1 MLVLYKELHRY
12 LLYREPD
19 LILDSDRIVVSTIHR
34 AKGLE
39 FETVIIPSCHSN
51 SYPIYPATLDK
62 SGEKIEEEKRI
73 LFVALTRAEKRLVI
87 IQPNTATTVRGKG
100 MNVSISEFLEP
111 FIGQFQKENLPLKYS
126 IYKNSMRDPYIRHQ
140 CSECGWGC
148 PWDMSSKEKV
158 RCFGCGHV
166 QTL

>member
-62 SGEKIEEEKRI
+62 SGEKIKEEKRV
-73 LFVALTRAEKRLVI
+73 LFVAMTRAEKRLVI
-87 IQPNTATTVRGKG
+87 IQPNTAIPARGKG
-100 MNVSISEFLEP
+100 VDVSMSNFIEP
-111 FIGQFQKENLPLKYS
+111 FIDQFQKIDLPLKYP
-126 IYKNSMRDPYIRHQ
+126 IDKNSMRDVHTRHQ
-140 CSECGWGC
+140 CSECGRGC
-148 PWDMSSKEKV
+148 PWDSSSKERV